1 MTRITKII
9 MSVVFGLTLL
19 GFYSQKTHEA
29 QVQRLEQSNYF
40 SFNQAGI
47 IKTIEQQ
54 PNLNWDTFNNLIIK

>member
-1 MTRITKII
+1 

-19 GFYSQKTHEA
+19 GFYSEKTHEA

-47 IKTIEQQ
+47 LKTIEQQ
-54 PNLNWDTFNNLIIK
+54 PNFDDF